1 MATGNSTGFQV
12 AFNLSFGM
20 AFVSAFYVLFI
31 IRERASKSKHLQ
43 FVSGVKVLI
52 FWSINF
58 LWDFITYTVI
68 VVAVIVALLC
78 FQEDGFKT
86 KEDIGRTGDLVWFVA
101 NNN

>member
-1 MATGNSTGFQV
+1 MGNSTGFQI

-52 FWSINF
+52 FWTVNF

-86 KEDIGRTGDLVWFVA
+86 TQDIGKMLI
-101 NNN
+101 